1 MVKLVDKLYFAT
13 HCPYGYWADQ
23 GNDGVNAVTEDSTME
38 VFLKDT
44 VRKSDVD
51 KAERSISD
59 VVKERRFS
67 LKYLIQCLISRG
79 AIVKD
84 QLLLDKSIWIMFLKI
99 INFCYLQAREACLCA
114 LERLITMIDE
124 RKRIGSIIKLVITPS
139 RIIYVVPETIMAN
152 RALRKYDHDG
162 TRMIRVTFR
171 DDDNLPMRSNK
182 TSARLIEKTL
192 KKYLGDGVKV
202 AGRNFGYLGSSN
214 SQMRDSGAYF
224 LEKYSNM
231 MLTEYRE
238 KNHRD
243 PPSTWQPKIVEARHF
258 LGRFTQIESVPKLM
272 ARLGQCFTQTRKV
285 SALLQRE
292 NYFTG
297 YDFIGGS
304 DKQGKEYIFSDGV
317 GIISKNL
324 AIEIAKDMQLGNCVP
339 SCFQFRFRGMKGV
352 VVVDPILDEI
362 SSWAKRFNIEP
373 PQMKFG
379 SWDVKLMFRPS
390 QIKGIRSV
398 TINEA
403 YETSPKEHRF
413 CQIQLKTIVS
423 TTIIKVG

>member
-1 MVKLVDKLYFAT
+1 
-13 HCPYGYWADQ
+13 
-23 GNDGVNAVTEDSTME
+23 ME
-38 VFLKDT
+38 VFIKDT
-44 VRKSDVD
+44 VRRSDVD
-51 KAERSISD
+51 KTVHSLSD

-67 LKYLIQCLISRG
+67 LKYLIECLISRG

-84 QLLLDKSIWIMFLKI
+84 QLLLDKAVWIMFLKV

-124 RKRIGSIIKLVITPS
+124 RKRIGSMVRLVITPS

-171 DDDNLPMRSNK
+171 DDDNLIMRSNK
-182 TSARLIEKTL
+182 TSTKLIEKTL
-192 KKYLGDGVKV
+192 KKYLGDGVRV

-231 MLTEYRE
+231 MLMEYRE
-238 KNHRD
+238 MNHED
-243 PPSTWQPKIVEARHF
+243 PPSTWQPKIVEARQF
-258 LGRFTQIESVPKLM
+258 LGRFTQIESIPKLM
-272 ARLGQCFTQTRKV
+272 ARLGQCFTQTRIIY
-285 SALLQRE
+285 R
-292 NYFTG
+292 
-297 YDFIGGS
+297 
-304 DKQGKEYIFSDGV
+304 KEYTFSDGA
-317 GIISKNL
+317 GIISKDL
-324 AIEIAKDMQLGNCVP
+324 ATEIAKDMQLGNCVP

-362 SSWAKRFNIEP
+362 SFWAKKFNIP
-373 PQMKFG
+373 PPEVKFG

-390 QIKGIRSV
+390 QIK
-398 TINEA
+398 
-403 YETSPKEHRF
+403 
-413 CQIQLKTIVS
+413 
-423 TTIIKVG
+423 